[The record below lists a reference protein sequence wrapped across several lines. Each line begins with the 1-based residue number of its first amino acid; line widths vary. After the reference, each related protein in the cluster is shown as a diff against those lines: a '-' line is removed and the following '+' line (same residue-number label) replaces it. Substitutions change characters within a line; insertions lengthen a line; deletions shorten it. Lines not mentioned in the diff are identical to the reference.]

1 MSELQWLLD
10 KQQRAFNLSCLNLE
24 LPVLL
29 EREDKDKQKIS
40 CRTPY
45 MQCVNIQKNQECI
58 GELSNVIITQD
69 YAKSLSG
76 KVSCHSKSE
85 LAISSIEDRIQRVN
99 I

>member
-1 MSELQWLLD
+1 M
-10 KQQRAFNLSCLNLE
+10 
-24 LPVLL
+24 L

-40 CRTPY
+40 GRTPY
-45 MQCVNIQKNQECI
+45 MQWVNIQKNQECI

-76 KVSCHSKSE
+76 KVGYYSKNE
-85 LAISSIEDRIQRVN
+85 LAISSKEDRIQRVN